1 MSDNH
6 PKLSN
11 HSNRRISEVV
21 SEGFHLFGKNWIT
34 LILPLGLFFFFSL
47 IIKNLLVV
55 DLEWQVLTM
64 TPAIEVILGKDPS
77 LLTGGEIELMLK
89 YLILGLS
96 FLFLTNFIPTLF
108 NVVAMCLV
116 SNYLYNKFI
125 GKETKLIP
133 ELKNALNGKILLV
146 VLLLGFGISVG
157 WMLLFIPGIILFG
170 FYIFY
175 IFTYH
180 SDDSE
185 HPIKE
190 ARDLARGTFLKII
203 GIFLVNFFL
212 IFVCDFVYHLIIDD
226 FLIQINSPSWYNPV
240 TRNYG
245 LIILFDFIYNIVQFL
260 FTPLFICLLTSL
272 FVPLKTRKEQNIQ
285 YQTSYPEIPQ
295 GNQTPR
301 IEKVSGSG
309 MYCPFC
315 GKYLTKSTTQCSHCG
330 EKLDFLLK

>member
-6 PKLSN
+6 PKLNN

-125 GKETKLIP
+125 GNETKLIP
-133 ELKNALNGKILLV
+133 ELKNALNGRILLV
-146 VLLLGFGISVG
+146 VLLLGVGSSVG
-157 WMLLFIPGIILFG
+157 SILFYIPSILIFGSSVGPILSYIPSIFIMG

-180 SDDSE
+180 SDDSD

-190 ARDLARGTFLKII
+190 ARGIAKGAFFKII
-203 GIFLVNFFL
+203 GVFIVNYL
-212 IFVCDFVYHLIIDD
+212 IILFGEFVYYLLFDD
-226 FLIQINSPSWYNPV
+226 FLTQINSSSWYNPA
-240 TRNYG
+240 TRSYG
-245 LIILFDFIYNIVQFL
+245 RIILHEYLINIIQL
-260 FTPLFICLLTSL
+260 LITPLFICLLTSL
-272 FVPLKTRKEQNIQ
+272 FVPLKTRKEQYIQ

-295 GNQTPR
+295 GNETPR

-315 GKYLTKSTTQCSHCG
+315 GKY
-330 EKLDFLLK
+330 